1 MGRPTYRMFVDLIN
15 LLDTDVGKM
24 MISKDEARRIILS
37 VRLLEDVPLESLSD
51 EFSPQL
57 IAAAPAMLDAIED
70 ILADCDAQD
79 DDPEDYRARYYD
91 LHVGH
96 VQRLREIVADIYPDE
111 RPSRG

>member
-1 MGRPTYRMFVDLIN
+1 MSLRMGRPTYRMVVDLIN

-51 EFSPQL
+51 DFSPQL
-57 IAAAPAMLDAIED
+57 IAAAPDMLDAIED

-96 VQRLREIVADIYPDE
+96 VQRLRAIVADI
-111 RPSRG
+111 